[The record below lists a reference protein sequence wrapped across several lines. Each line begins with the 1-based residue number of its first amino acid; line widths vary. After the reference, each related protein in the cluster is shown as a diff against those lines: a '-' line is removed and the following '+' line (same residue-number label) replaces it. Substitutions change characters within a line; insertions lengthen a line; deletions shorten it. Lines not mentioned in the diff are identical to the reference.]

1 VIAGSPALQA
11 ALGLDEREAAD
22 SGRCIR
28 TLIAE
33 IAACREEIAQIRET
47 QATTMRT
54 IDTLLEINAIDRERV
69 ERAEALK
76 HEQLA
81 LTRPIGLPS

>member
-1 VIAGSPALQA
+1 MISGSPALQA
-11 ALGLDEREAAD
+11 ALELNEREPAE

-33 IAACREEIAQIRET
+33 IKTCREEIAQIRET
-47 QATTMRT
+47 QATTTRT
-54 IDTLLEINAIDRERV
+54 IDALLEIHAIDRQRA
-69 ERAEALK
+69 ERAEAAR

-81 LTRPIGLPS
+81 LTLPIGMPS